1 MSQDISHVAG
11 GVTAPK
17 GFLAAGI
24 SCGIKKSGNKDVA
37 LVFSTAPAHA
47 GALFTTNKVK
57 AAPVLVTK
65 EHLKGGKAQA
75 VVINSGNA
83 NCCTGKLGLADAS
96 EMANLVG
103 IALNI
108 SANDVLVAST
118 GLIGILLPMRK
129 VEAGISEA
137 AVMLNS
143 KGGSDAAKAIM
154 TTDTF
159 LKETAVQF
167 RIGGKTIKMG
177 GMAKGSGMIAPNLAT
192 MLSVV
197 TTDARVEAGALL
209 EAFKE
214 AVNTSFNLITV
225 DGDMSTND
233 TVIIMANG
241 LAENKEIN
249 EDVLGREVFS
259 EALKHVT
266 KELAELIIRDGEGAT
281 KFITIEVKGAESF
294 SDAKEAAMTVANS
307 NLVKCAFFGGDPN
320 WGRIMAAIGNSKVK
334 VKPANI
340 DIYFGDEPMVMA
352 GTGVVYCAQTVE
364 EMLKSREIK
373 VTIDLNL
380 GVEKAVVWTTDL
392 THDYIR
398 LNAEYKT

>member
-37 LVFSTAPAHA
+37 LVFSTAPARA

-118 GLIGILLPMRK
+118 GLIGIPLPMRK

-392 THDYIR
+392 TYDYIR

>member
-1 MSQDISHVAG
+1 MNSDVRHIEG

-17 GFLAAGI
+17 GFLAAGV
-24 SCGIKKSGNKDVA
+24 SCGIKKSGNKDLA
-37 LVFSTAPAHA
+37 LIFSTVLARA
-47 GALFTTNKVK
+47 GALFTSNKVK

-65 EHLKGGKAQA
+65 EHLKEGTAQA

-83 NCCTGKLGLADAS
+83 NSCTGKLGLADAS
-96 EMANLVG
+96 ETAS
-103 IALNI
+103 IAATSLNI
-108 SANDVLVAST
+108 SASQVLVAST
-118 GLIGILLPMRK
+118 GLIGIPLPMRK
-129 VEAGISEA
+129 IEEGIKR
-137 AVMLNS
+137 AVTGLNS

-159 LKETAVQF
+159 PKETAVEF
-167 RIGGKTIKMG
+167 EMGKKRIKIG

-192 MLSVV
+192 MLSVI
-197 TTDARVEAGALL
+197 TTDAVVEAGTLL
-209 EAFKE
+209 QAFQE
-214 AVNTSFNLITV
+214 TVDMSFNLITV

-249 EDVLGREVFS
+249 EDGLGREVFT

-281 KFITIEVKGAESF
+281 KFITIEVRGARSF
-294 SDAKEAAMTVANS
+294 EDAREVAMTVGNS
-307 NLVKCAFFGGDPN
+307 NLVKCAFFGADPN

-334 VKPANI
+334 VKPENI
-340 DIYFGDEPMVMA
+340 DIYFGDEPMVIS
-352 GTGVVYCAQTVE
+352 GTGGVYCVQTVE
-364 EMLKSREIK
+364 EMLKSKEIR

-380 GVEKAVVWTTDL
+380 GIEKAVVWTTDL
-392 THDYIR
+392 TYDYIR

>member
-118 GLIGILLPMRK
+118 GLIGIPLPMRK

>member
-24 SCGIKKSGNKDVA
+24 SCGIKKSGNKDLA
-37 LVFSTAPAHA
+37 LVFSTAPARA

-143 KGGSDAAKAIM
+143 KGGSAAAKAIM

-334 VKPANI
+334 VKPENI

-392 THDYIR
+392 THDYVR

>member
-37 LVFSTAPAHA
+37 LVFSTAPARA

-108 SANDVLVAST
+108 SANDILVAST
-118 GLIGILLPMRK
+118 GLIGIPLPMRK

-364 EMLKSREIK
+364 EMLRSREIK

-380 GVEKAVVWTTDL
+380 GVEKAAVWTTDL